1 MKRLI
6 RLLKQLRGKSRYA
19 KQTDGTPSA
28 HNTQALQN
36 ALAKAKSKLKSA
48 ENERDVLLNHFE
60 MCPIRIEP
68 IIPTVTEEG
77 AYVNTKT
84 NHLMTADTV
93 TKMNVEPLVLD
104 TQHNTFYSHE
114 ALSTWLT
121 YNPQHPINRTAFR
134 KEDWVYISNI
144 GKELSRLYTTLKEHE
159 QTIRRQDETIEMY
172 SKQARRT
179 KTEILRFDDT
189 NQKLQKDN
197 KKLVQTVSE
206 LKKRLE
212 QKEHTIKN
220 NSYINCSA
228 STT

>member
-6 RLLKQLRGKSRYA
+6 RLVKQLRGKSRYA
-19 KQTDGTPSA
+19 EQTDDTPSA
-28 HNTQALQN
+28 RNTQTLQN
-36 ALAKAKSKLKSA
+36 ALAEARAKLKYT

-68 IIPTVTEEG
+68 IIPVVPEEG

-84 NHLMTADTV
+84 NHLLTANTV
-93 TKMNVEPLVLD
+93 AKMNVEPLVLD
-104 TQHNTFYSHE
+104 TQQNTFYSHE
-114 ALSTWLT
+114 ALSTWLK
-121 YNPQHPINRTAFR
+121 YIQQHPINRTPYR

-144 GKELSRLYTTLKEHE
+144 GTELSRLYTTLQEHE

-172 SKQARRT
+172 GEQAQRA
-179 KTEILRFDDT
+179 KTEILRFNDT